1 MEKIIVNPLNVRGL
15 GNVVDAD
22 NVMGEYNSL
31 LTSVSDSTYGSVW
44 NSEYL
49 TGSYLSLS
57 YDKVIASIGDLTVSL
72 TLKDNTDTVIG
83 SASVT
88 CYFDGNTYTA
98 TTDNTGVASFTLPV
112 TETGYH
118 SFKVVYEGT
127 NSIAGC
133 IKLGSFYCGGLEH
146 IELVSTENIIQE
158 DDTIGLISIVSPG
171 VPGVSVNFYEV
182 YEPNTLTLT
191 CSPLV
196 FQSGDTATIK
206 AILRDEDGS
215 RIKGETINIY
225 EPLSSIYD
233 DCTGSDIN
241 RIWKT
246 ADSTKVSYWT
256 YNGYNVILCEGSLG
270 KLPFMDTI
278 LDIEYDI
285 ILSSDYGGLR
295 VYDEND
301 QCLTWVAAPEA
312 TNDEHAKSFYK
323 IGKNNWYHIKQEI
336 RSDSIKLYVN
346 NTLVSTQSV
355 TPTGQLRF
363 TGGSNANPIRLK
375 SIRISGVE

>member
-15 GNVVDAD
+15 GNVVDED
-22 NVMGEYNSL
+22 NTLGEYNSH
-31 LTSVSDSTYGSVW
+31 LTTVTDSTYGSVW

-49 TGSYLSLS
+49 TGSYLSLE

-158 DDTIGLISIVSPG
+158 DDTIGLISIVSPV
-171 VPGVSVNFYEV
+171 VPGVSINFYEI
-182 YEPNTLTLT
+182 YTPTSL
-191 CSPLV
+191 SISSDKSI
-196 FQSGDTATIK
+196 FQSGETATIK
-206 AILRDEDGS
+206 AVLRDEDGS

-225 EPLSSIYD
+225 D
-233 DCTGSDIN
+233 
-241 RIWKT
+241 
-246 ADSTKVSYWT
+246 VS
-256 YNGYNVILCEGSLG
+256 E
-270 KLPFMDTI
+270 
-278 LDIEYDI
+278 E
-285 ILSSDYGGLR
+285 
-295 VYDEND
+295 
-301 QCLTWVAAPEA
+301 
-312 TNDEHAKSFYK
+312 
-323 IGKNNWYHIKQEI
+323 
-336 RSDSIKLYVN
+336 
-346 NTLVSTQSV
+346 
-355 TPTGQLRF
+355 
-363 TGGSNANPIRLK
+363 
-375 SIRISGVE
+375 